1 MTGSETMNAM
11 SDLGE
16 PGADGALALMVRETH
31 WGYII
36 RERETV
42 ADRRLLRDALLV
54 FAGVVLV
61 AVGLGQWLMPGSLL
75 AADLIVIKV
84 VLTAALLAGGLACF
98 HAVVREARVEVQVDT
113 VRRELRVTE
122 RDRRGAERLLQRV
135 PMREIDSAYVKRGA
149 RSPAGG
155 HLLLRLADSDAPLH
169 LASGTERELRL
180 LHDRLRRDLRPAR
193 ERVERRLL
201 REAARAMPQRQD
213 ERAASA

>member
-1 MTGSETMNAM
+1 M

-16 PGADGALALMVRETH
+16 PGGDGPLALMVGETH

-36 RERETV
+36 RERDTGV
-42 ADRRLLRDALLV
+42 DRKLMRDALLV
-54 FAGVVLV
+54 FAGAILV
-61 AVGLGQWLMPGSLL
+61 AVGLGQWLMPGALF
-75 AADLIVIKV
+75 AADLIGIKV
-84 VLTAALLAGGLACF
+84 AITAAMLGIGLGCF
-98 HAVVREARVEVQVDT
+98 HAVGREAMVEVQVDT

-122 RDRRGAERLLQRV
+122 RDRRGAERLIQRV

-149 RSPAGG
+149 RPSAGG
-155 HLLLRLADSDAPLH
+155 HLLLRLAESDAPLH
-169 LASGTERELRL
+169 LATGSERELRL

-201 REAARAMPQRQD
+201 REAARAMPTRQD